1 MAGPPSQMRA
11 EGEHMKKL
19 NELIYNYKVTAYGFP
34 AFTGLTERSR
44 SNSTPVVISTLS
56 AAVMAD
62 MGIYEYYAPVI
73 PRNTLYNTTDE
84 VIAADLDVNIVS
96 IERMDDIT
104 ADDPVIIVSR
114 HAGTVDLL
122 RSMYPENT
130 VLESITPDD
139 IRGKNVVGTLPPHL
153 IQYAGRFKGFAIRNF
168 DYNVD
173 GDLSG
178 NELRDRLIITGTI
191 RVSIN

>member
-1 MAGPPSQMRA
+1 
-11 EGEHMKKL
+11 MKKL